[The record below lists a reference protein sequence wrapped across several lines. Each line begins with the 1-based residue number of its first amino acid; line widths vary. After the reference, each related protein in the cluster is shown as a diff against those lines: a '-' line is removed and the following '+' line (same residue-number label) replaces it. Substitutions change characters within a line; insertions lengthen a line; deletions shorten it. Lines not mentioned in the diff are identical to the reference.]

1 MLLFIKVIMSVDV
14 EQEQGLK
21 RQELREQ
28 ERKNKEELQRKVFNL
43 RIYI

>member
-1 MLLFIKVIMSVDV
+1 MSVDV